1 MSENA
6 PLIVS
11 ISGIRGI
18 AGQSLTNQVVAQF
31 ASAFACFLPE
41 RAAVVLARDTR
52 PSGKE
57 FASVAARALS
67 RAGCTVHDVGAC
79 PTPTAKLMVCKLG
92 AQGALI
98 ITASHNPAPW
108 NGLKLIRDDG
118 IFLNAEQGE
127 RVEMLYNERATVQRD
142 GGSIEDL
149 PFSNAQEIHVERI
162 LAHIDV
168 DAIRQAELS
177 VAVDPCNGTGGLIL
191 PALLDALGVETHFIN
206 REPDGEFA
214 HEPEPIPANLLQLGE
229 AVRTTQSALGF
240 AIDPDADRVTLVD
253 SNGQAVGEDSTL
265 ALSVQAITARRRG
278 PVVTT
283 LSTSQ
288 AVSDAARA
296 NGCPVFLTPV
306 GEVHVVEKMI
316 EEGAVIGGE
325 GNGGVILT
333 EIDPG
338 RDAAVGVA
346 LVLEAIARS
355 GQSLEEILATL
366 PQYAIEKRKVQS
378 DRELLPRAINRL
390 LAAYPDAYVHPVE
403 DGSKLYLSGKLEC
416 PWIHLRASNTEP
428 VVRIIA
434 EAKNSSEAVALC
446 DRVED
451 ILTELN

>member
-1 MSENA
+1 MSEDT

-18 AGQSLTNQVVAQF
+18 AGQSLTDQVVAQF
-31 ASAFACFLPE
+31 ASAFASFLPE
-41 RAAVVLARDTR
+41 RATVVLARDTR
-52 PSGKE
+52 PSGKD
-57 FASVAARALS
+57 FASVAAHALHQ
-67 RAGCTVHDVGAC
+67 AGCTVYDVGAC
-79 PTPTAKLMVCKLG
+79 PTPTAKLMVCQLG

-118 IFLNAEQGE
+118 IFLNAAQGK
-127 RVEMLYNERATVQRD
+127 RVEMLYKEQTAVQRD
-142 GGSIEDL
+142 GGNIQHLSFAE
-149 PFSNAQEIHVERI
+149 AQKVHIERI
-162 LAHIDV
+162 LSHIDV
-168 DAIRQAELS
+168 DAIQRAKLS
-177 VAVDPCNGTGGLIL
+177 VAVDPCNGTGSLIL
-191 PALLDALGVETHFIN
+191 PELLDALGVEAHFIN
-206 REPDGEFA
+206 REPNGEFA
-214 HEPEPIPANLLQLGE
+214 HDPEPIPANLLQLGK
-229 AVRTTQSALGF
+229 AVETSHSALGF

-253 SNGQAVGEDSTL
+253 SSGQAVGEDSTL

-288 AVSDAARA
+288 AVSDAAQA

-316 EEGAVIGGE
+316 EERAVIGGE

-346 LVLEAIARS
+346 LVLEAMARS
-355 GQSLEEILATL
+355 GHSLEGMLDTL

-378 DRELLPRAINRL
+378 SRDLLSRAIDQL
-390 LAAYPDAYVHPVE
+390 LMAYPNAYVHPVE

-434 EAKNSSEAVALC
+434 EAESSSQAAALC
-446 DRVED
+446 NRVED
-451 ILTELN
+451 ILAELR

>member
-18 AGQSLTNQVVAQF
+18 AGQSLTDQVVAQF

-52 PSGKE
+52 PSGKH

-67 RAGCTVHDVGAC
+67 QAGCTIHDVGAC
-79 PTPTAKLMVCKLG
+79 PTPTAKLMVCELE

-118 IFLNAEQGE
+118 IFLNSAQSV
-127 RVEMLYNERATVQRD
+127 RVETLYNERAAVRRN
-142 GGSIEDL
+142 GGGIEHL
-149 PFSNAQEIHVERI
+149 PFNEAQEAHIKRI
-162 LAHIDV
+162 LSHIDV
-168 DAIRQAELS
+168 DAIRRARMR
-177 VAVDPCNGTGGLIL
+177 VAVDPCNGTGSLIV
-191 PALLDALGVETHFIN
+191 PTLLDALGVEAHFIN
-206 REPDGEFA
+206 KKPNGEFA

-253 SNGQAVGEDSTL
+253 SSGQAVGEDSTL
-265 ALSVQAITARRRG
+265 ALSVQAVTARRRG

-288 AVSDAARA
+288 AVSDAAQA
-296 NGCPVFLTPV
+296 NDCPIFLTPV
-306 GEVHVVEKMI
+306 GEVHVVEKMM

-355 GQSLEEILATL
+355 GQSLKEILTTL
-366 PQYAIEKRKVQS
+366 SQYTIEKRKVQS
-378 DRELLPRAINRL
+378 QRNLLPRAVDQL
-390 LAAYPDAYVHPVE
+390 LAAYPEAHVHPVN

-428 VVRIIA
+428 VVRIITEA
-434 EAKNSSEAVALC
+434 ESSSQAAALC
-446 DRVED
+446 DRVEG
-451 ILTELN
+451 ILKELN

>member
-1 MSENA
+1 M
-6 PLIVS
+6 
-11 ISGIRGI
+11 
-18 AGQSLTNQVVAQF
+18 
-31 ASAFACFLPE
+31 C
-41 RAAVVLARDTR
+41 
-52 PSGKE
+52 
-57 FASVAARALS
+57 
-67 RAGCTVHDVGAC
+67 
-79 PTPTAKLMVCKLG
+79 
-92 AQGALI
+92 
-98 ITASHNPAPW
+98 
-108 NGLKLIRDDG
+108 IRD
-118 IFLNAEQGE
+118 
-127 RVEMLYNERATVQRD
+127 
-142 GGSIEDL
+142 S
-149 PFSNAQEIHVERI
+149 SNAQEIHVERI
-162 LAHIDV
+162 LAQTDV
-168 DAIRQAELS
+168 GAIRQAKLS

-434 EAKNSSEAVALC
+434 EAKSSSEAVALC